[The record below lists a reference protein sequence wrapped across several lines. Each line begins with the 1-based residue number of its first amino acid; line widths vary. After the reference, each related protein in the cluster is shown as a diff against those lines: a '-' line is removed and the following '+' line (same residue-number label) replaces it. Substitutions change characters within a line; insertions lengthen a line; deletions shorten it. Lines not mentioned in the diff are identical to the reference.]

1 MAALR
6 VVRAAALQDLPADHP
21 HWLIE
26 PLWGASAVGVIGGAP
41 KSGKTFLA
49 LELAVAVAS
58 GRPCLGRFAVPCPG
72 PVLVLAAEDSPHQVK
87 RRLQGIAHAR
97 GADFAA
103 LDVRLILD
111 TALRLDRP
119 QDLHRLHLTLASQRP
134 KLLILDPFVRLQRAD
149 ENDAR
154 QVAAILAA
162 LRELARTFN
171 AAVLLVHHARKSG
184 AALPGQALRGSGDFW
199 AWGDSNLYLSGRPNR
214 LRLTVEHRAAPPP
227 APLSLHLLATDHP
240 RAGQPPLVRLELQDH
255 PELSRD
261 CQDFP
266 LQPDFRD
273 PDGPPAPP
281 PPTAMTF
288 AERIVAHLRSAG
300 PTPHRA
306 LRATLRVRDQSLS
319 AALRTLET
327 AGRVTRTPHGWSA
340 VQ

>member
-1 MAALR
+1 M
-6 VVRAAALQDLPADHP
+6 
-21 HWLIE
+21 
-26 PLWGASAVGVIGGAP
+26 
-41 KSGKTFLA
+41 
-49 LELAVAVAS
+49 
-58 GRPCLGRFAVPCPG
+58 
-72 PVLVLAAEDSPHQVK
+72 
-87 RRLQGIAHAR
+87 
-97 GADFAA
+97 
-103 LDVRLILD
+103 
-111 TALRLDRP
+111 
-119 QDLHRLHLTLASQRP
+119 
-134 KLLILDPFVRLQRAD
+134 ILDPFVRLQHAD

-199 AWGDSNLYLSGRPNR
+199 AWGDSNLYLSGLCRSICW
-214 LRLTVEHRAAPPP
+214 PPITP
-227 APLSLHLLATDHP
+227 ALANPLWFVSSCRTT
-240 RAGQPPLVRLELQDH
+240 

-273 PDGPPAPP
+273 PDDPPAPP

>member
-6 VVRAAALQDLPADHP
+6 VVRAAQLQDLPADQP
-21 HWLIE
+21 NWLIE
-26 PLWGASAVGVIGGAP
+26 PLWGASAVGLIGGAP

-87 RRLQGIAHAR
+87 RRIQGIAHAR

-111 TALRLDRP
+111 TGLRLDRS

-184 AALPGQALRGSGDFW
+184 AAVPGQALRGSGDFW

-214 LRLTVEHRAAPPP
+214 LRLTVEHRPAPPP
-227 APLSLHLLATDHP
+227 APLSLQLLATDHP

-255 PELSRD
+255 PELSE
-261 CQDFP
+261 
-266 LQPDFRD
+266 FRD
-273 PDGPPAPP
+273 PDDAPAPP
-281 PPTAMTF
+281 PTAITF

-300 PTPHRA
+300 PTPQRA
-306 LRATLRVRDQSLS
+306 LRATLRVRAQSLS
-319 AALRTLET
+319 AALRALET
-327 AGRVTRTPHGWSA
+327 AGRITRTPHGWTA
-340 VQ
+340 VH